1 MNGPN
6 SYEAVLQELF
16 DGAVMSKFVTAREC
30 EAYRRAVD
38 DCMRALRSCGPNVPE
53 GWKLVPIK
61 PTDAMIEAQFKC
73 WHDENGGKE
82 AYVAQMYTAMV
93 EACPP
98 FATGTPQGK
107 KHG

>member
-1 MNGPN
+1 MTSAFH
-6 SYEAVLQELF
+6 SYSTAQIELDERLAVRICQGDGMTLEERQRAQYLIREAI
-16 DGAVMSKFVTAREC
+16 R
-30 EAYRRAVD
+30 
-38 DCMRALRSCGPNVPE
+38 MRCDGPNVPE

-98 FATGTPQGK
+98 FATGRSQE
-107 KHG
+107 